1 MSTQTTDEAAWLA
14 NPYTYRNNRGTAKTA
29 NGRFIRFGIPEPK
42 GKEKPTDLKGSDR
55 IGFEEVEITADMVG
69 SKVAVFKG
77 VEIKGYGD
85 RLKPGQISWHNFLL
99 GHGARSEIWKELKSG
114 EIEITKE
121 ALHES
126 TAKN

>member
-14 NPYTYRNNRGTAKTA
+14 NPYTYRNNRCVAYRKDGSYIGKC
-29 NGRFIRFGIPEPK
+29 GIPEPK

-55 IGFEEVEITADMVG
+55 IGFEEVKITADMVG

-85 RLKPGQISWHNFLL
+85 QLKPGQISWHNFLL
-99 GHGARSEIWKELKSG
+99 EHGARSEIWKEQKNG
-114 EIEITKE
+114 DIEIIKE
-121 ALHES
+121 RIN
-126 TAKN
+126 K